1 MKFNL
6 FKLLKMKTNST
17 LNKMVSTKTKLEYI
31 KEHYN
36 DEVNDY
42 ILNSENLLVAEKNIK
57 DKVRNLENQY
67 ANLEQR
73 AKDALNT
80 NRDAAKAIYVQM
92 QGVKNA
98 LEMARASHKNVSDQC
113 VNVRENLRKIDS
125 NKMLLEAKIASLQE
139 QIEVLKL
146 ADFDNQEFSFDCDA
160 MLKEVEDEIKNK
172 TYHVEAKK
180 EIQSIMKPQTVTS
193 AANDYSADFEAW
205 ANSVK

>member
-6 FKLLKMKTNST
+6 FKLFKMKTNST

-57 DKVRNLENQY
+57 DKVRTLENQY